1 MQVFVSW
8 SGSRSKLVGE
18 AIRAWLPKVI
28 QSIKPWMSN
37 EDIEAGSRW
46 LTEIS
51 DTLTKSKIGIICV
64 TEENQHNPW
73 LLFEAGAL
81 SKTLEQTC
89 VCPILFEMNPGQLSG
104 PLTQFQSNKLTID
117 GILKVL
123 HTLNNNLGDIK
134 LEASELEEI
143 LDVWWP
149 KLEEKL
155 NKIPASDS
163 HIQPRTTNEQL
174 EELLDLSREQLRR
187 ENLRLESQK
196 DRENRTDK
204 MMEIMNG
211 FQEKFQNSQVNS
223 KDRMEGMFKNVS
235 NTLQQNLSGEVD
247 VSKQD
252 IDKLMQTL
260 IGSTQDTSQSI
271 PDLGNI
277 MEIMADA
284 KTKDQELINKMMSP
298 EDSLPD
304 KK

>member
-1 MQVFVSW
+1 MQVFISW

-18 AIRAWLPKVI
+18 AIRSWLPKVI

-51 DTLTKSKIGIICV
+51 ETLTNSKIGIICV

-104 PLTQFQSNKLTID
+104 PLTQFQSNKLTMD

-123 HTLNNNLGDIK
+123 HTLNNNLGDTK

-149 KLEEKL
+149 KLEGKL
-155 NKIPASDS
+155 NDIPASDS
-163 HIQPRTTNEQL
+163 HVQPRTTNDQL

-196 DRENRTDK
+196 EREERSDK
-204 MMEIMNG
+204 MMDIMHD
-211 FQEKFQNSQVNS
+211 FQDKLNNTQLNS
-223 KDRMEGMFKNVS
+223 KNKMNDMFKSLASTIQQSS
-235 NTLQQNLSGEVD
+235 NGEVD
-247 VSKQD
+247 ITNPDVESLMK
-252 IDKLMQTL
+252 KLV
-260 IGSTQDTSQSI
+260 GSTQETAPQM
-271 PDLGNI
+271 PDLGNL
-277 MEIMADA
+277 MAIMADA
-284 KTKDQELINKMMSP
+284 KTKDKEFIDKIISP
-298 EDSLPD
+298 ND
-304 KK
+304 KLGEQK